1 MTPSDAPALAPT
13 AEGARGG
20 AAAVNGTTGEAARD
34 AAAVKEGLGVGAPAF
49 TIRPVKEEEEEAVR
63 SLLREGFQS
72 NVKAFYWAIASGLK
86 VPMAGLL
93 VGCAGA
99 AVASPKNAPTIAAA
113 GASLAALAAGGML
126 LWFKSKHRALQRA
139 SMADDLGCIASY
151 YTEERQGPGTGF
163 WVAVSNSGDL
173 LGCVGLQRRTEER
186 AEFRR
191 LAVSLKARRM
201 GIARALTAHA
211 VAAARAAGVRT
222 MFLSTSTAQ
231 HAACTMYERDGWK
244 VVSTKAVPV
253 LDLRIVR
260 FELQLKA

>member
-1 MTPSDAPALAPT
+1 MCRRPPHASNPGACTPTLTHPHTCSH
-13 AEGARGG
+13 
-20 AAAVNGTTGEAARD
+20 
-34 AAAVKEGLGVGAPAF
+34 
-49 TIRPVKEEEEEAVR
+49 
-63 SLLREGFQS
+63 
-72 NVKAFYWAIASGLK
+72 
-86 VPMAGLL
+86 
-93 VGCAGA
+93 C
-99 AVASPKNAPTIAAA
+99 
-113 GASLAALAAGGML
+113 
-126 LWFKSKHRALQRA
+126 
-139 SMADDLGCIASY
+139 
-151 YTEERQGPGTGF
+151 
-163 WVAVSNSGDL
+163 
-173 LGCVGLQRRTEER
+173 
-186 AEFRR
+186 R